1 MLAQH
6 LAQQVVVRK
15 RMTFGLR
22 EGFAESGS
30 DAGSASGA
38 PAAAA
43 FEVLVNA
50 VLLPQPFALAFVKT
64 TWETNGES

>member
-1 MLAQH
+1 MPL
-6 LAQQVVVRK
+6 
-15 RMTFGLR
+15 GLH

-43 FEVLVNA
+43 FEVLVDA
-50 VLLPQPFALAFVKT
+50 VLLPQPFALTSVKPT
-64 TWETNGES
+64 CGGERRIVMKRIAVADTIRC

>member
-1 MLAQH
+1 MA
-6 LAQQVVVRK
+6 
-15 RMTFGLR
+15 FGLC

-50 VLLPQPFALAFVKT
+50 VLLPQPFTLAGMAD
-64 TWETNGES
+64 EHLQPDEANGES